1 MSLLWGARYSS
12 ASFACIYHVGQFP
25 LTPSGVNQESLLCNT
40 RIIGGYPCEK
50 TLPWQ
55 AAIFDSVRLYCG
67 GVLISKDWVLTAAH
81 CQLPGI
87 TNVRLGEYN
96 LRQLDETEQLRM
108 AAKLIPHPNY
118 NSANK
123 DNDIMLIKLIT
134 PVQTNNNVHPI
145 ALANSAAP
153 PGSVCQVSGWGTTT
167 SPLPSFPAMLQ
178 CANLRI
184 ISAAECQ
191 KEYSSLV
198 SDNMLCAGV
207 PEGGID
213 SCQGDSGGP
222 LVCDGIL
229 QGIVSWGLEEC
240 AQPNKPGVYTK
251 VSKYISWIQQTVRG
265 G

>member
-167 SPLPSFPAMLQ
+167 SPLQWP
-178 CANLRI
+178 
-184 ISAAECQ
+184 
-191 KEYSSLV
+191 KT
-198 SDNMLCAGV
+198 
-207 PEGGID
+207 
-213 SCQGDSGGP
+213 P
-222 LVCDGIL
+222 LF
-229 QGIVSWGLEEC
+229 
-240 AQPNKPGVYTK
+240 NKPARFGAKTIY
-251 VSKYISWIQQTVRG
+251 
-265 G
+265 